1 MSGRV
6 QSVTR
11 QPSDVIAIH
20 PRSDAKVGGTG
31 GVVFLSSSSLN
42 LHARV
47 CHLFFGEI

>member
-20 PRSDAKVGGTG
+20 PRSDAKVGGTTALEELCSYQ
-31 GVVFLSSSSLN
+31 VPV
-42 LHARV
+42 
-47 CHLFFGEI
+47 